1 MESPQRTLKPR
12 GRANNRSVIAGSK
25 WHLGE
30 GSDPCDDGTARQAGR
45 TPATPCGPAP
55 RPPAATE
62 GSRAK
67 MTAGAKEKS
76 ALRLEGR
83 TSAERGAEKA
93 AGGGHLHAPA
103 TWRLPSRVEGPGAGA
118 AFGASLAASSACP
131 ASLLDTP
138 PPQGHLPRP
147 QPRSSWPHS
156 ITSQRPPADCKHPSG
171 KPASIPATPK
181 GTPPSRHLTTSDP
194 QPRDTLDL
202 RRSSREFCLL

>member
-12 GRANNRSVIAGSK
+12 GQANNRSVIAGSK

-138 PPQGHLPRP
+138 PPPGSPP
-147 QPRSSWPHS
+147 SSTATLVVAPLHHFTAAPS
-156 ITSQRPPADCKHPSG
+156 RLQTPLGKAGFHPSHPQG
-171 KPASIPATPK
+171 DPAF
-181 GTPPSRHLTTSDP
+181 PP
-194 QPRDTLDL
+194 LDDL
-202 RRSSREFCLL
+202 GSAAQRYT

>member
-83 TSAERGAEKA
+83 TSTERGAEKA

-138 PPQGHLPRP
+138 PPRVTSLVHSHARRGPTPSLHSGP
-147 QPRSSWPHS
+147 QPTANTPRESRLP
-156 ITSQRPPADCKHPSG
+156 SQPPPRG
-171 KPASIPATPK
+171 PRLPAT
-181 GTPPSRHLTTSDP
+181 
-194 QPRDTLDL
+194 
-202 RRSSREFCLL
+202 